1 MLRYPT
7 ALVPSISQGQ
17 GGKLTKEACTPY
29 SCCTDSSFPCCSSA
43 SLNQRTSKDRRGA
56 SFLGSYERPIWGFS
70 MQHGWLG
77 PRSCSFSN
85 WRLRAWIETF
95 PKTCHNATFYSILGA
110 SVACALSAP
119 LQTQKNPQQNNHPPQ
134 NKNKNK
140 QENPT
145 KNNKEEKWRSLGLS
159 SLRFLVKISHTLPY
173 N

>member
-56 SFLGSYERPIWGFS
+56 NFLGSYERPIWGFS

-119 LQTQKNPQQNNHPPQ
+119 LQTQKNPHKIQPNPKQ
-134 NKNKNK
+134 NKKSNKK
-140 QENPT
+140 PRGRDLP
-145 KNNKEEKWRSLGLS
+145 RS
-159 SLRFLVKISHTLPY
+159 R
-173 N
+173 